1 MPPLDL
7 GVLISGRGSNLQ
19 AILDAIAAGHLD
31 ARVRL
36 VLSNRPDVEGLARA
50 ERAGVPTRVIAHRD
64 FTDRDSF
71 DAAVVAALREAG
83 ASWVVLAGF
92 MRLLTTTFLDAFPHR
107 VVNIHPSLLPSFP
120 GVDAQQQALDHGV
133 RVTGC
138 TVHLVDA
145 GTDTGPILAQAAV
158 PVLDGDDRDALAARI
173 LVQEHALLIRA
184 LSWIAEGRLQI
195 APPDVPGGR
204 ARATLA
210 GVETALGLAQSG
222 PARGDVGDVGE
233 VGEVGEG
240 A

>member
-7 GVLISGRGSNLQ
+7 GVLVSGRGSNLQ
-19 AILDAIAAGHLD
+19 AILDAIAAGRLD

-36 VLSNRPDVEGLARA
+36 VLSNLPGVEGLARA
-50 ERAGVPTRVIAHRD
+50 ERAGVPTRVIPHRD
-64 FTDRDSF
+64 FADRDSF

-83 ASWVVLAGF
+83 ATWVVLAGF

-120 GVDAQQQALDHGV
+120 GVDAQRQALEHGV

-173 LVQEHALLIRA
+173 LVQEHALLVRA

-195 APPDVPGGR
+195 ALPDAPGGR
-204 ARATLA
+204 ARATIA
-210 GVETALGLAQSG
+210 GVDTALGLAQG
-222 PARGDVGDVGE
+222 DRARGNVGEVEE

>member
-19 AILDAIAAGHLD
+19 AILDAIAAGRLD

-36 VLSNRPDVEGLARA
+36 VLSNRTGVEGLARA
-50 ERAGVPTRVIAHRD
+50 ERAGIPTRVLPHKD
-64 FTDRDSF
+64 FADRDSF
-71 DAAVVAALREAG
+71 DAAAVAALREAG
-83 ASWVVLAGF
+83 ATWVVLAGF

-133 RVTGC
+133 RITGC

-158 PVLDGDDRDALAARI
+158 PILEGDDHDTLAARI
-173 LVQEHALLIRA
+173 LVQEHALLVRA
-184 LSWIAEGRLQI
+184 LSWIAEGRLEVSPPA
-195 APPDVPGGR
+195 APGAR
-204 ARATLA
+204 ARATIA
-210 GVETALGLAQSG
+210 GVDTALGLAQGG
-222 PARGDVGDVGE
+222 PAPE
-233 VGEVGEG
+233 LAGEG

>member
-19 AILDAIAAGHLD
+19 AILDAIAAGRLD

-36 VLSNRPDVEGLARA
+36 VLSNRPGVEGLARA
-50 ERAGVPTRVIAHRD
+50 ERAGVPTCVLPHKD
-64 FTDRDSF
+64 FTDRDGF
-71 DAAVVAALREAG
+71 DTAAVAALREAG
-83 ASWVVLAGF
+83 ATWVVLAGF

-107 VVNIHPSLLPSFP
+107 VVNIHPSLLPAFP

-133 RVTGC
+133 RITGC

-158 PVLDGDDRDALAARI
+158 PILEGDDHDALAARI
-173 LVQEHALLIRA
+173 LVQEHALLVRA
-184 LSWIAEGRLQI
+184 LSWIAEGRLQV
-195 APPDVPGGR
+195 APPAAPGAR
-204 ARATLA
+204 ARATIA
-210 GVETALGLAQSG
+210 GVDTALGLAQG
-222 PARGDVGDVGE
+222 GRAPEPA
-233 VGEVGEG
+233 GEG